1 MSNDKLAAAMDQLA
15 ELARAADLADRPAAL
30 GALADSVRALKRIV
44 NRATPHS
51 EEYERIELVQDRG
64 PTIEFTGKL
73 LCETSFITRGE
84 DPLRYELEI
93 YQTAGGALV
102 CARYVTP
109 EQSRA
114 EPRTDLLVVERE
126 DDVLAM
132 RLAVMEFF
140 KWDLRARSMVRKAL
154 GWSLKV
160 EVE

>member
-1 MSNDKLAAAMDQLA
+1 MKTIETEMEALRGVAATAWEADSAAAKGAIADAM
-15 ELARAADLADRPAAL
+15 RAFR
-30 GALADSVRALKRIV
+30 RIV

-64 PTIEFTGKL
+64 PTVEFTGKL
-73 LCETSFITRGE
+73 LCETSFVTRGD
-84 DPLRYELEI
+84 DPLRYDLEI

-102 CARYVTP
+102 AARHVIRQQGR
-109 EQSRA
+109 ED
-114 EPRTDLLVVERE
+114 PRTDLLVVEAQ
-126 DDVLAM
+126 DDLLAM
-132 RLAVMEFF
+132 RLAVMDFF